1 MPPPVGIGTP
11 APRPAAT
18 ERPALALGA
27 DGPLRAERAPVLVVA
42 LLVALPCDP
51 VTASPVTLRRMESVA
66 ASSRTSEHGV
76 EQRGRS
82 SFFQAVGNPKSDAM
96 PCHAILAAE
105 ARTEAYRS
113 LLDRRMVLKARA
125 FFDRRTSKS

>member
-1 MPPPVGIGTP
+1 MSVPPPVGIGTP
-11 APRPAAT
+11 APRG
-18 ERPALALGA
+18 RWLGLGA
-27 DGPLRAERAPVLVVA
+27 DGPLRVLVVA

-113 LLDRRMVLKARA
+113 LLERRMVLKARA

>member
-1 MPPPVGIGTP
+1 MSVPPPVGIGTP
-11 APRPAAT
+11 APRG
-18 ERPALALGA
+18 RWLGLGA
-27 DGPLRAERAPVLVVA
+27 DGPLRVLVVA

-82 SFFQAVGNPKSDAM
+82 RVYKTGSNSKFKFKFKRMKNFQKKS
-96 PCHAILAAE
+96 
-105 ARTEAYRS
+105 
-113 LLDRRMVLKARA
+113 
-125 FFDRRTSKS
+125 